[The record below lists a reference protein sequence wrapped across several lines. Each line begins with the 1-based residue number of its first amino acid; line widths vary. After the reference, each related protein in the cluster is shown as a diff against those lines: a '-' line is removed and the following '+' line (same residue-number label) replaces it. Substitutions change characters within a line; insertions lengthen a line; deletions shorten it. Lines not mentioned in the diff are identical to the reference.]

1 MTAPRS
7 DPAFYAAEKYN
18 AAQINATP
26 GTLASADRERAA
38 VAITLG
44 STVCY
49 LPRFHALRLIDQ
61 ILDAIAHNES
71 KDTNK

>member
-7 DPAFYAAEKYN
+7 DPAFYASEKYKAARVN
-18 AAQINATP
+18 AAP
-26 GTLASADRERAA
+26 GILASADRERAA
-38 VAITLG
+38 VAITLD

-49 LPRFHALRLIDQ
+49 LPRFHALRLINQ

-71 KDTNK
+71 KETK